1 MKWVA
6 LISLIFLFSSATS
19 KNLKRFA
26 RDAEHKSEIA
36 HRFNDLQEDTFQKV
50 ALITFAQYLQKCSF
64 DELAKLVKDVV
75 DLAHKC
81 VANEDAEGCTKSL
94 PAIFLDEICEVPAL
108 GEKYGAMA
116 DCCAKDDPERNKC
129 FLKFK
134 TNDPPFIQ
142 PYQRPEPDALCKD
155 FTDNKQSFL
164 EHYLYQ
170 VARRAPFLYAP
181 ALLALGVDYEHVIEA
196 CCAETEI
203 GTCLDEKVLRFSIKL
218 NSRQVY
224 ACGILDKFGE
234 RVFQAERLALISQ
247 KYPKAPFAEVHKIVQ
262 DLKGIYK
269 ECCDGDMVECMDDR
283 AELMT
288 YICSKQEQLSSKIH
302 HCCEKPVVERS
313 QCIIEADFDDKPED
327 LPPIG
332 DKYIHSPDVCGHFE
346 AAHDVFLAEF
356 LFEYGRRH
364 PEFSTQ
370 MLLRIAKLYEDTL
383 GKCCKTESPSE
394 CYAEERLIQEH
405 IQETK
410 VLVKT
415 NCDLLTQGGEFNFQK
430 EVLIRYTKKMPQV
443 STQTLLEL
451 AKTMTAIGVKCC
463 HEPEE
468 KHIPCSEGRLSI
480 VIQEMCKKQETT
492 PINDQVAHCCDD
504 SYSERRPCFTKLGV
518 DEKYTPPP
526 FDPAMFN
533 FDDKL
538 YLCFLI
544 NYRPCF
550 SAMLDKCCKVE
561 DHDTCFGEEGANLI
575 VESRATLGIGN

>member
-1 MKWVA
+1 MK
-6 LISLIFLFSSATS
+6 
-19 KNLKRFA
+19 
-26 RDAEHKSEIA
+26 
-36 HRFNDLQEDTFQKV
+36 
-50 ALITFAQYLQKCSF
+50 
-64 DELAKLVKDVV
+64 KDV
-75 DLAHKC
+75 
-81 VANEDAEGCTKSL
+81 SL
-94 PAIFLDEICEVPAL
+94 LSSP
-108 GEKYGAMA
+108 
-116 DCCAKDDPERNKC
+116 
-129 FLKFK
+129 LK
-134 TNDPPFIQ
+134 II
-142 PYQRPEPDALCKD
+142 
-155 FTDNKQSFL
+155 
-164 EHYLYQ
+164 YLYQ

-203 GTCLDEKVLRFSIKL
+203 GTCLDEKVLRFSIFTNAL
-218 NSRQVY
+218 FPSSSLLSR
-224 ACGILDKFGE
+224 
-234 RVFQAERLALISQ
+234 RLALISQ

-394 CYAEERLIQEH
+394 CYAEVERLIQEH

-538 YLCFLI
+538 CTAPEEEQKENQLGLLVNLI
-544 NYRPCF
+544 KRKIKITEEQLQTISGGF